1 MDRAAVRAV
10 RSTRAAATESL
21 FPMPI
26 TFVKRRLLAGFVW
39 LCLVAAPAAA
49 QQPGTV
55 PPVTR
60 IVQPVPAPAGG
71 VVSAVPDAAWP
82 PADAA
87 SAPPPHATS
96 RPMAPPTQRSLL
108 PPEMGE
114 FERLATEANNARPVL
129 RFGSALRR
137 APEPGIG
144 MPPETPAR
152 VPPQY
157 VVQVG
162 DEVTVTLWGSVDAEW
177 RLRVDRAGRISLPRV
192 GPLPVAGAEAGNLEA
207 LLRARFER
215 VFRGFELSAA
225 VTEVSPARIQFSGFV
240 ERPGAYVVP
249 GLSTI
254 SNALALAQGPSA
266 GGSFRRIRLLRNGA
280 EVVVFDLYAV
290 LASADRGADRLLQP
304 GDVLHVEPVGPQVAV
319 LGSVNR
325 PAVFEFL
332 PGETVADALRLAG
345 GLSTVADA
353 SRLSVEKLRDR
364 AGIGARELALPRDA
378 REPLADGDLLR
389 ALSQVEAALPVQG
402 RNRRVRVEGE
412 VMRPGDYLL
421 QPDATLVD
429 AVAAAGGPT
438 AAAFLFGT
446 ELRRERV
453 RLAQQANYERA
464 LQELE
469 TEVTRTA
476 AARNLRDE
484 SAPTGND
491 LATRQLLNSL
501 RARRPEGR
509 LVLDIEPDAG
519 TLPPLALEDGDTV
532 RLPPRSQGIGVFG
545 SVFNAGNFAHQQGR
559 DLGAYVRRAGGPT
572 GGADYAS
579 AFVVRANGSVWSARQ
594 GGWWNGVARFEEL
607 AALPGDTVFVP
618 ERLDRTTLVQGA
630 KDWTQIFYN
639 FGVGLAALLAIK

>member
-1 MDRAAVRAV
+1 MFLSAP
-10 RSTRAAATESL
+10 L
-21 FPMPI
+21 
-26 TFVKRRLLAGFVW
+26 RRCRAGFVVF
-39 LCLVAAPAAA
+39 CLAVWAPAFA
-49 QQPGTV
+49 QQPV

-60 IVQPVPAPAGG
+60 IQQPVSGP
-71 VVSAVPDAAWP
+71 VSLPPPGVPDAAP
-82 PADAA
+82 LPADAA
-87 SAPPPHATS
+87 SAAQPSAA
-96 RPMAPPTQRSLL
+96 RPAPPTLPRPAP

-114 FERLATEANNARPVL
+114 FERLATEANGARPVL

-137 APEPGIG
+137 APEFGIASPGDA
-144 MPPETPAR
+144 PAR

-192 GPLPVAGAEAGNLEA
+192 GPLPVAGAEAGSLEG
-207 LLRARFER
+207 LLKARLER
-215 VFRGFELSAA
+215 VFKGFELSAA
-225 VTEVSPARIQFSGFV
+225 VTEVSAARIQFSGFV

-254 SNALALAQGPSA
+254 SNALALAQGPAA
-266 GGSFRRIRLLRNGA
+266 GGSFRRIRLMRNNT
-280 EVVVFDLYAV
+280 EVVVFDLYAM
-290 LASADRGADRLLQP
+290 LASADRSADRLLQP

-332 PGETVADALRLAG
+332 PGETVADVLRLAG

-364 AGIGARELALPRDA
+364 AGVGARELALPRDA
-378 REPLADGDLLR
+378 GTPLSDGDLLR

-412 VMRPGDYLL
+412 VLRPGDYLL
-421 QPDATLVD
+421 EPNATLAD

-438 AAAFLFGT
+438 ATAFLFGT

-484 SAPTGND
+484 TAPTGND

-509 LVLDIEPDAG
+509 LVLDIEPDAVA
-519 TLPPLALEDGDTV
+519 LPPLALEDGDTV
-532 RLPPRSQGIGVFG
+532 RLPPRTQSIGVFG
-545 SVFNAGNFAHQQGR
+545 SVFNAGSFAHQGGR

-594 GGWWNGVARFEEL
+594 GGWWKGVERFEEL

-618 ERLDRTTLVQGA
+618 EKLDRTTLVQGA

>member
-1 MDRAAVRAV
+1 M
-10 RSTRAAATESL
+10 AAA
-21 FPMPI
+21 P
-26 TFVKRRLLAGFVW
+26 R
-39 LCLVAAPAAA
+39 
-49 QQPGTV
+49 
-55 PPVTR
+55 
-60 IVQPVPAPAGG
+60 PVP
-71 VVSAVPDAAWP
+71 
-82 PADAA
+82 
-87 SAPPPHATS
+87 
-96 RPMAPPTQRSLL
+96 

-114 FERLATEANNARPVL
+114 FERLATEANGARPVL

-137 APEPGIG
+137 APEFGIAS
-144 MPPETPAR
+144 PADAPAR

-177 RLRVDRAGRISLPRV
+177 RVRVDRAGRISLPRV
-192 GPLPVAGAEAGNLEA
+192 GPLPVAGAEAGSLET
-207 LLRARFER
+207 LLRARLER
-215 VFRGFELSAA
+215 VFKAFELSAA
-225 VTEVSPARIQFSGFV
+225 VTEVSPSRIQFSGFV
-240 ERPGAYVVP
+240 ERPGAYIVP

-254 SNALALAQGPSA
+254 SNALALAQGPAA

-280 EVVVFDLYAV
+280 EIVVFDLYAV
-290 LASADRGADRLLQP
+290 LASADRSADRLLQP

-332 PGETVADALRLAG
+332 PGETVADAMRLAG

-364 AGIGARELALPRDA
+364 AGVGARELALPRDGA
-378 REPLADGDLLR
+378 TPLADGDLLR

-412 VMRPGDYLL
+412 VLRPGDYLL
-421 QPDATLVD
+421 DPKATLAD

-438 AAAFLFGT
+438 GGAFLFGT

-469 TEVTRTA
+469 TEVSRAA
-476 AARNLRDE
+476 AARNPRDE
-484 SAPTGND
+484 GASAANEQ
-491 LATRQLLNSL
+491 ATRQLLNSL
-501 RARRPEGR
+501 RTRRPEGR
-509 LVLDIEPDAG
+509 LVLDIEPEAG
-519 TLPPLALEDGDTV
+519 ALPALDLEDGDTV
-532 RLPPRSQGIGVFG
+532 RLPPRTQSIGVFG
-545 SVFNAGNFAHQQGR
+545 SVFNAGSFVHQDGR

-594 GGWWNGVARFEEL
+594 GGWWNGVTRFEEL

-618 ERLDRTTLVQGA
+618 EKLDRLTIVQGA
-630 KDWTQIFYN
+630 KDWTQILYQ
-639 FGVGLAALLAIK
+639 FGVGLAALLTIK